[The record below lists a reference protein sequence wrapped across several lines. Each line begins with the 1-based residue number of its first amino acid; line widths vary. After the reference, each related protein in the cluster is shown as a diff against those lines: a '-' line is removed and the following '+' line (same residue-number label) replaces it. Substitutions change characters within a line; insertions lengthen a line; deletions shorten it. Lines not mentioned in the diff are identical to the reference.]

1 MDKFDKRRISFSE
14 IRIMSKQLYIDL
26 YKILDNKSAELC
38 ETTNVKDLEQL
49 ENILNVATQ
58 QLQSGQTESKLGA
71 LQWITLLYDKIM
83 PKMVCWFIFTIE

>member
-1 MDKFDKRRISFSE
+1 MNEFDKRQFSFSE

-83 PKMVCWFIFTIE
+83 PKMVCYVGLFLP

>member
-83 PKMVCWFIFTIE
+83 PKMVCWFIFTIK

>member
-1 MDKFDKRRISFSE
+1 MNEFDTRQFSFSE

-83 PKMVCWFIFTIE
+83 PKMVCYVGLFLP

>member
-1 MDKFDKRRISFSE
+1 
-14 IRIMSKQLYIDL
+14 MSKQLYIDL

-83 PKMVCWFIFTIE
+83 PKMVCIMYCNF

>member
-1 MDKFDKRRISFSE
+1 MNEFDKRQFSFSE

>member
-1 MDKFDKRRISFSE
+1 MNEFDKQQFSFSE

-26 YKILDNKSAELC
+26 YKILDNKSTELC
-38 ETTNVKDLEQL
+38 ETDNVKDLEQL

>member
-1 MDKFDKRRISFSE
+1 MNEFDKQQFSFSE

-83 PKMVCWFIFTIE
+83 PKMVCYVGLFLP

>member
-83 PKMVCWFIFTIE
+83 PKMVCYVGLFLP